1 MAALTAEQKQT
12 VSQWAEEGATLN
24 DIQSRLKQELG
35 VSMTYMEA
43 RLLVMELGLSLKDKN
58 AKQAD
63 QSAAATVAE
72 ALPDGAAGGDVVEAE
87 FEGVEAEVYPLE
99 DEMEEGLMK
108 DEPAESGRGG
118 ATFAMQADELTVP
131 GTLVSG
137 SAVFSDGVRAKWFLD
152 QMGRLSLR
160 ADSPGYQPPQADV
173 PKFQAGLEKILIK
186 MGLY

>member
-35 VSMTYMEA
+35 LSMTYMEA
-43 RLLVMELGLSLKDKN
+43 RLLVMEMGLSLKDKN
-58 AKQAD
+58 AKKPEEPAI
-63 QSAAATVAE
+63 AAE
-72 ALPDGAAGGDVVEAE
+72 AQSPKTVEGEVVEAE
-87 FEGVEAEVYPLE
+87 FEGVEAEVYPLQDAVDE
-99 DEMEEGLMK
+99 DFENGEVGEYG
-108 DEPAESGRGG
+108 SGG
-118 ATFAMQADELTVP
+118 ATFAMQADELMVP

-137 SAVFSDGVRAKWFLD
+137 SAVFSDGVRAKWSLD

-160 ADSPGYQPPQADV
+160 ADQPGYQPPQADV